1 MVFAVAIRTVARRQ
15 RSLKRRPAAA
25 HSFNRN
31 ALPSRRNQR
40 LMVVLVRCLPGRTST
55 MRWKIHRGG
64 HGHDPRRI
72 DLLTALALV
81 VVIIAASY
89 YFDRPKPPVTGAF
102 IEPSQTVRW

>member
-1 MVFAVAIRTVARRQ
+1 
-15 RSLKRRPAAA
+15 
-25 HSFNRN
+25 
-31 ALPSRRNQR
+31 
-40 LMVVLVRCLPGRTST
+40 
-55 MRWKIHRGG
+55 MRWKIHQGG